1 MRLATVLGIGFL
13 VRALLELQRA
23 ELGIVILIRAAMG
36 LIFLSMIIF
45 ILWRN
50 REPVAAR
57 IRESS
62 TGCSDGAALL
72 RNHLATFWHLFATF
86 WVLAVWVL
94 WVFNLLLGRSDLVIP
109 IFALLGCVPVFLA
122 LNWAGQKVLDHALGA
137 ARRME
142 QDVQESIREDDG
154 VALKEPETP
163 AADAGC
169 PPPYVHRLLPLI
181 RRCLSIS
188 LAGVVFFGVLRL
200 WGFDVHI
207 GTEIT
212 GAALKILIVVSL
224 SYVLW
229 KFIEAAISRKLEEA
243 GVGAVLDD
251 DHEMGGEGGSRIGTL
266 LQLLRKFLLVFLVVM
281 VSLIV
286 LSAVGVNIGPLIAGA
301 GVVGL
306 AIGFGT
312 QTLVKDIV
320 SGIFYLI
327 DDAFRLGD
335 WVDTGKAKGTVE
347 HISIRSLRLRHSRGQ
362 VYTIPFGGLGQIS
375 NYSRDYAIEKLDF
388 RVPYDTDVNKVK
400 KIVKKISEG
409 ISEDES
415 LGPRLLSPVKFQGVK
430 LFEESAMVMRI
441 KFTTRPGE
449 QFLVRRE
456 VFSRLRKAFEKSGV
470 EFAYRHVLVRL
481 PKEMSETPAASG
493 GESPPPGADPRQ
505 QLLASGA
512 AAAIAMV
519 LAEEEAALE
528 KAKQEPKS

>member
-1 MRLATVLGIGFL
+1 
-13 VRALLELQRA
+13 
-23 ELGIVILIRAAMG
+23 
-36 LIFLSMIIF
+36 
-45 ILWRN
+45 
-50 REPVAAR
+50 
-57 IRESS
+57 
-62 TGCSDGAALL
+62 
-72 RNHLATFWHLFATF
+72 
-86 WVLAVWVL
+86 
-94 WVFNLLLGRSDLVIP
+94 
-109 IFALLGCVPVFLA
+109 
-122 LNWAGQKVLDHALGA
+122 
-137 ARRME
+137 ME

-251 DHEMGGEGGSRIGTL
+251 DHEVGGEGGSRIGTL
-266 LQLLRKFLLVFLVVM
+266 LQLLRKFLLAFLVVM

-301 GVVGL
+301 GVIGL

-388 RVPYDTDVNKVK
+388 RVPYDTDVNKVR

-456 VFSRLRKAFEKSGV
+456 VYSRLRKAFEKSGV

-512 AAAIAMV
+512 AGAIAMV